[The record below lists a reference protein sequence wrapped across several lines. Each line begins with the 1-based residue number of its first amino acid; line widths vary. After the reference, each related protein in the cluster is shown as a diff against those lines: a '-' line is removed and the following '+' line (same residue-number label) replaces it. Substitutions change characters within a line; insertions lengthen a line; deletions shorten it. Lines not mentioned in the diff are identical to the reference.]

1 MSARVELRLVRLA
14 NAAAL
19 GDGTPVSVTR
29 CSVWLESTPS
39 RRLRTGPVAG
49 LPDGSVIFDAA
60 SPALELWEPETGA
73 APVLCVEVELEQAGL
88 HGRGAAKLAL
98 RGGEGSRWCS
108 LRGRGPPRLDGEPLG
123 SCELLVRFAP
133 GRKRAPLGVQ
143 LCEGLS
149 PRRLEARAL
158 QSAARLAGVEGPQTP
173 QRVPHRTPQRSPLR
187 TPQWQT
193 RQESPRAQSPRAQSS
208 RPQSPR
214 APRG

>member
-73 APVLCVEVELEQAGL
+73 APVLCVEVELEQAGV
-88 HGRGAAKLAL
+88 
-98 RGGEGSRWCS
+98 
-108 LRGRGPPRLDGEPLG
+108 GPG
-123 SCELLVRFAP
+123 
-133 GRKRAPLGVQ
+133 
-143 LCEGLS
+143 
-149 PRRLEARAL
+149 
-158 QSAARLAGVEGPQTP
+158 
-173 QRVPHRTPQRSPLR
+173 
-187 TPQWQT
+187 
-193 RQESPRAQSPRAQSS
+193 
-208 RPQSPR
+208 
-214 APRG
+214 